1 VALAPKLEFRQSQ
14 ALVMTPQ
21 LQQAIKLLQLS
32 NIELAEYV
40 EQQLEENPFLE
51 RAGEDEPRE
60 SDARD
65 EGSNEEVARDSAE
78 ALDLEAADAGSR
90 AQEALDLPAHEDSD
104 SGDSPAQGAVADY
117 KSNEWATVGAGG
129 GSSFDE
135 DRAFG
140 ETLSKE
146 ISLWEHLT
154 EQLHVATRD
163 PKTLFIGAYLIDLID
178 EAGYLRDDVAAIAE
192 RLGADQDEV
201 ERALALIQTFEPSGV
216 GARNLKECLQI
227 QLADR
232 DRLDP
237 AMRAFIDNIEL
248 VAKSDLKGLMSATG
262 ADEEDIRDMLA
273 EVRALTPKPGYA
285 YGADPVQVVTPDV
298 IVRKSQ
304 DGGWKVEL
312 NSETLPKVLVNRVYH
327 AEVSKLKCREE
338 DQLFVSEQ
346 FANANWLVKS
356 LDQRARTILKVASE
370 IVRQQDAFL
379 VYGVKYLRPLN
390 LRVVADAIEM
400 HESTVSRVTA
410 NKYVATPRGIFELKY
425 FFTASIA
432 SSEGGE
438 AHSAE
443 AVRFRIRELIAGE
456 DPAEALS
463 DDRIVEILKGEGV
476 DIARRTV
483 AKYRETLNI
492 ASSVQRRRSALR
504 EAI

>member
-1 VALAPKLEFRQSQ
+1 MALAPRLEFRQSQ
-14 ALVMTPQ
+14 QLVMTPQ

-32 NIELAEYV
+32 NLELAEFV

-51 RAGEDEPRE
+51 RAAEQEGAEAPEKTAAE
-60 SDARD
+60 SAGGDDGAAAIDLDSDGAAARAAEAIDAPQD
-65 EGSNEEVARDSAE
+65 DGDSAN
-78 ALDLEAADAGSR
+78 
-90 AQEALDLPAHEDSD
+90 
-104 SGDSPAQGAVADY
+104 SGGDTEY
-117 KSNEWATVGAGG
+117 KSNEWANVGSGG
-129 GSSFDE
+129 GSSFEDE
-135 DRAFG
+135 RAFG
-140 ETLSKE
+140 ETLTRD

-163 PKTLFIGAYLIDLID
+163 AMTIFIGAYLIDLID
-178 EAGYLRDDVAAIAE
+178 EAGYLRESVAAIAE
-192 RLGADQDEV
+192 RLGSDEGDV
-201 ERALALIQTFEPSGV
+201 EKTLKLIQTFEPSGV
-216 GARNLKECLQI
+216 GARDIKECLSI

-248 VAKSDLKGLMSATG
+248 LAKSDLKGLIKATG
-262 ADEEDIRDMLA
+262 ADEEDIRDMIA
-273 EVRALTPKPGYA
+273 EVRSLTPKPGYA
-285 YGADPVQVVTPDV
+285 YGGDPVQVVTPDV
-298 IVRKSQ
+298 IVRKAQ
-304 DGGWKVEL
+304 DGGWKIDL

-327 AEVSKLKCREE
+327 AEISKAKCREE
-338 DQLFVSEQ
+338 DVLFVSEQ

-370 IVRQQDAFL
+370 IVRQQDAFF
-379 VYGVKYLRPLN
+379 VHGVRHLRPLN
-390 LRVVADAIEM
+390 LRAVADAISM

-443 AVRFRIRELIAGE
+443 AVRFRIKELIDGE
-456 DPAEALS
+456 TPDDVFS
-463 DDRIVEILKGEGV
+463 DDRIVEILRGDGI

-483 AKYRETLNI
+483 AKYRETMNI
-492 ASSVQRRRSALR
+492 ASSVQRRRMALR
-504 EAI
+504 QAI

>member
-1 VALAPKLEFRQSQ
+1 
-14 ALVMTPQ
+14 MTPQ

-32 NIELAEYV
+32 NLELAEFV

-51 RAGEDEPRE
+51 RAAENEDAPERGDAASRE
-60 SDARD
+60 DP
-65 EGSNEEVARDSAE
+65 GDSE
-78 ALDLEAADAGSR
+78 AAAVDLEGAGAAER
-90 AQEALDLPAHEDSD
+90 AQEALDAPSDDGEDR
-104 SGDSPAQGAVADY
+104 SGAELAAQEY
-117 KSNEWATVGAGG
+117 KSNDWANVGSGG
-129 GSSFDE
+129 AQSFDE

-140 ETLSKE
+140 ETLTRD

-154 EQLHVATRD
+154 EQLQVATRD
-163 PKTLFIGAYLIDLID
+163 PLELFIGQYLIDLID
-178 EAGYLRDDVAAIAE
+178 EAGYVRDTVEAVAD
-192 RLGADQDEV
+192 RLGADVADV
-201 ERALALIQTFEPSGV
+201 ERALRLIQTFEPSGV
-216 GARNLKECLQI
+216 GARDIKECLAI

-237 AMRAFIDNIEL
+237 AMRAFVDNIEL
-248 VAKSDLKGLMSATG
+248 LAKSDLKGLMRVTG
-262 ADEEDIRDMLA
+262 ADEEDIRDMIA

-285 YGADPVQVVTPDV
+285 YGSDPVQVVTPDV
-298 IVRKSQ
+298 IVKKAP
-304 DGGWKVEL
+304 DGGWKIEL

-327 AEVSKLKCREE
+327 AEVSKLKCREN
-338 DQLFVSEQ
+338 DALFVSEQ

-379 VYGVKYLRPLN
+379 VYGVKHLRPLN
-390 LRVVADAIEM
+390 LRAVADAISM

-443 AVRFRIRELIAGE
+443 AVRFRIRELIDNETPDAV
-456 DPAEALS
+456 LS
-463 DDRIVEILKGEGV
+463 DDRIVEILRGEGV

-483 AKYRETLNI
+483 AKYRETMNI
-492 ASSVQRRRSALR
+492 ASSVARRRAAMR
-504 EAI
+504 PAI

>member
-1 VALAPKLEFRQSQ
+1 MALAPRLEFRQSQ
-14 ALVMTPQ
+14 QLVMTPQ

-32 NIELAEYV
+32 NLELAEFV

-51 RAGEDEPRE
+51 RAAEQEGAEAPEKTAPQ
-60 SDARD
+60 SDGGDDGAAAIDLDSDGAAARAAEAIDAPQD
-65 EGSNEEVARDSAE
+65 EGDSAN
-78 ALDLEAADAGSR
+78 
-90 AQEALDLPAHEDSD
+90 
-104 SGDSPAQGAVADY
+104 SGGDTEY
-117 KSNEWATVGAGG
+117 KSNEWANVGSGG
-129 GSSFDE
+129 GSSFEDE
-135 DRAFG
+135 RAFG
-140 ETLSKE
+140 ETLTRD

-163 PKTLFIGAYLIDLID
+163 AMTIFIGAYLIDLID
-178 EAGYLRDDVAAIAE
+178 ETGYLRESVAAIAE
-192 RLGADQDEV
+192 RLGADEGDV
-201 ERALALIQTFEPSGV
+201 EKTLKLIQTFEPSGV
-216 GARNLKECLQI
+216 GARDIKECLSI

-248 VAKSDLKGLMSATG
+248 LAKSDLKGLIKATG
-262 ADEEDIRDMLA
+262 ADEEDIRDMIA
-273 EVRALTPKPGYA
+273 EVRSLTPKPGYA
-285 YGADPVQVVTPDV
+285 YGGDPVQVVTPDV
-298 IVRKSQ
+298 IVRKAQ
-304 DGGWKVEL
+304 DGGWKIEL

-327 AEVSKLKCREE
+327 AEISKAKCREE
-338 DQLFVSEQ
+338 DVLFVSEQ

-370 IVRQQDAFL
+370 IVRQQDSFF
-379 VYGVKYLRPLN
+379 VHGVRHLRPLN
-390 LRVVADAIEM
+390 LRAVADAISM

-443 AVRFRIRELIAGE
+443 AVRFRIKELIDGE
-456 DPAEALS
+456 TPDDVLS
-463 DDRIVEILKGEGV
+463 DDRIVEILRSEGI

-483 AKYRETLNI
+483 AKYRETMNI
-492 ASSVQRRRSALR
+492 ASSVQRRRTALR
-504 EAI
+504 QAI

>member
-1 VALAPKLEFRQSQ
+1 
-14 ALVMTPQ
+14 MTPQ

-32 NIELAEYV
+32 NLELAEFV

-51 RAGEDEPRE
+51 RAAE
-60 SDARD
+60 
-65 EGSNEEVARDSAE
+65 NEEAPERGDAASREGPGDSE
-78 ALDLEAADAGSR
+78 AAAVDLEGAGAAER
-90 AQEALDLPAHEDSD
+90 AQEALDAPSDDGEDR
-104 SGDSPAQGAVADY
+104 SGAELAAQEY
-117 KSNEWATVGAGG
+117 KSNDWANVGSGG
-129 GSSFDE
+129 AQSFDE

-140 ETLSKE
+140 ETLTRD

-154 EQLHVATRD
+154 EQLQVATRD
-163 PKTLFIGAYLIDLID
+163 PLELFIGQYLIDLID
-178 EAGYLRDDVAAIAE
+178 EAGYVRDTVEAVAD
-192 RLGADQDEV
+192 RLGADVADV
-201 ERALALIQTFEPSGV
+201 ERALRLIQTFEPSGV
-216 GARNLKECLQI
+216 GARDIKECLAI

-237 AMRAFIDNIEL
+237 AMRAFVDNIEL
-248 VAKSDLKGLMSATG
+248 LAKSDLKGLMRATG
-262 ADEEDIRDMLA
+262 ADEEDIRDMIA

-285 YGADPVQVVTPDV
+285 YGSDPVQVVTPDV
-298 IVRKSQ
+298 IVKKAP
-304 DGGWKVEL
+304 DGGWKIEL

-327 AEVSKLKCREE
+327 AEVSKLKCREN
-338 DQLFVSEQ
+338 DALFVSEQ

-379 VYGVKYLRPLN
+379 VYGVKHLRPLN
-390 LRVVADAIEM
+390 LRAVADAISM

-443 AVRFRIRELIAGE
+443 AVRFRIRELIDNETPDAV
-456 DPAEALS
+456 LS
-463 DDRIVEILKGEGV
+463 DDRIVEILRGEGV

-483 AKYRETLNI
+483 AKYRETMNI
-492 ASSVQRRRSALR
+492 ASSVARRRAAMR
-504 EAI
+504 PAI

>member
-1 VALAPKLEFRQSQ
+1 
-14 ALVMTPQ
+14 MTPQ

-32 NIELAEYV
+32 NLELSEFV

-51 RAGEDEPRE
+51 RAAEGDGA
-60 SDARD
+60 DAR
-65 EGSNEEVARDSAE
+65 EKPEASAADGDGA
-78 ALDLEAADAGSR
+78 ALDLEGAGAEARAAEAIDAPRDDAEGSS
-90 AQEALDLPAHEDSD
+90 AAGEE
-104 SGDSPAQGAVADY
+104 VEY
-117 KSNEWATVGAGG
+117 KSNEWASVGTGG
-129 GSSFDE
+129 RSSFE
-135 DRAFG
+135 DDGEFG
-140 ETLSKE
+140 ETLSRGVT
-146 ISLWEHLT
+146 LWEHLT
-154 EQLHVATRD
+154 EQLHVASRD
-163 PKTLFIGAYLIDLID
+163 PQTLFVGAYLIDLID
-178 EAGYLRDDVAAIAE
+178 ETGYLRDDVGSIAA
-192 RLGADQDEV
+192 RLGAEADEV

-216 GARNLKECLQI
+216 GARDLKECLAI
-227 QLADR
+227 QLADK

-237 AMRAFIDNIEL
+237 TMQAFIDNIEL
-248 VAKSDLKGLMSATG
+248 LAKSDLKGLIRATG
-262 ADEEDIRDMLA
+262 ADEEDIRDMIA

-285 YGADPVQVVTPDV
+285 FGSDPVQVVTPDV
-298 IVRKSQ
+298 IVRKAA
-304 DGGWKVEL
+304 DGGWKIEL

-338 DQLFVSEQ
+338 DTLFVSEQ

-379 VYGVKYLRPLN
+379 VYGVRHLRPLN
-390 LRVVADAIEM
+390 LRVVADAISM

-443 AVRFRIRELIAGE
+443 AVRFRVRELIENETAE
-456 DPAEALS
+456 EALS
-463 DDRIVEILKGEGV
+463 DDSIVEILRGEGV
-476 DIARRTV
+476 EIARRTV
-483 AKYRETLNI
+483 AKYRETMNI
-492 ASSVQRRRSALR
+492 PSSVHRRRSALR

>member
-1 VALAPKLEFRQSQ
+1 MALAPRLEFRQSQ
-14 ALVMTPQ
+14 QLVMTPQ

-32 NIELAEYV
+32 NLELSEFV

-51 RAGEDEPRE
+51 RAAEQEAAESPERAGQDAENASGDQSSAALDLE
-60 SDARD
+60 SDNA
-65 EGSNEEVARDSAE
+65 ATHAAE
-78 ALDLEAADAGSR
+78 ALDTPHD
-90 AQEALDLPAHEDSD
+90 D
-104 SGDSPAQGAVADY
+104 GDSANSGGDTEY
-117 KSNEWATVGAGG
+117 KSNEWANVGSGG
-129 GSSFDE
+129 GSSFEDE
-135 DRAFG
+135 RAFG
-140 ETLSKE
+140 ETLTRD

-163 PKTLFIGAYLIDLID
+163 AMTLFIGAYLIDLID
-178 EAGYLRDDVAAIAE
+178 EAGYLRESAEAIAD
-192 RLGADQDEV
+192 RLGADERDV
-201 ERALALIQTFEPSGV
+201 EKTLKLIQTFEPSGV
-216 GARNLKECLQI
+216 GARDLKECLSI

-232 DRLDP
+232 NRLDP
-237 AMRAFIDNIEL
+237 AMKAFIDNIEL
-248 VAKSDLKGLMSATG
+248 LAKSDLKGLIKATG
-262 ADEEDIRDMLA
+262 ADEEDIRDMIA
-273 EVRALTPKPGYA
+273 EVRSLTPKPGYA
-285 YGADPVQVVTPDV
+285 YGGDPVQVVTPDV

-327 AEVSKLKCREE
+327 SEISKAKCRDE
-338 DQLFVSEQ
+338 DVLFVSEQ

-370 IVRQQDAFL
+370 IVRQQDSFL
-379 VYGVKYLRPLN
+379 VYGVKHLRPLN
-390 LRVVADAIEM
+390 LRAVADAISM

-443 AVRFRIRELIAGE
+443 AVRFRIKELIE
-456 DPAEALS
+456 NETPESVLS
-463 DDRIVEILKGEGV
+463 DDRIVEILKGDGI

-483 AKYRETLNI
+483 AKYRETMSI
-492 ASSVQRRRSALR
+492 ASSVQRRRAALR
-504 EAI
+504 QAI

>member
-1 VALAPKLEFRQSQ
+1 
-14 ALVMTPQ
+14 MTPQ

-32 NIELAEYV
+32 NLELAEFV

-51 RAGEDEPRE
+51 RAPESDEPALRPEADAREDAEPAAVDLE
-60 SDARD
+60 SDGA
-65 EGSNEEVARDSAE
+65 AE
-78 ALDLEAADAGSR
+78 R
-90 AQEALDLPAHEDSD
+90 AQEAIDVAGED
-104 SGDSPAQGAVADY
+104 ADERPGPGGEADGY
-117 KSNEWATVGAGG
+117 KANDWASVG
-129 GSSFDE
+129 SRSSHSFDE

-140 ETLSKE
+140 ETLSRE
-146 ISLWEHLT
+146 VSLWEHLN
-154 EQLHVATRD
+154 EQLKVATRD
-163 PKTLFIGAYLIDLID
+163 PQELFIGQYLIDLID
-178 EAGYLRDDVAAIAE
+178 EAGYLRETVEAVAD
-192 RLGADQDEV
+192 RLGADAADV
-201 ERALALIQTFEPSGV
+201 ERALNRIQTFEPAGV
-216 GARNLKECLQI
+216 GARDIKECLAI

-248 VAKSDLKGLMSATG
+248 LAKGDLKGLMRAVG
-262 ADEEDIRDMLA
+262 ADEEDIRDMIA
-273 EVRALTPKPGYA
+273 EVRALNPKPGYA

-298 IVRKSQ
+298 IVKKAP
-304 DGGWKVEL
+304 DGGWKIEL

-327 AEVSKLKCREE
+327 AEVSKLKCRE
-338 DQLFVSEQ
+338 DDALFVSEQ

-379 VYGVKYLRPLN
+379 VYGVKHLRPLN
-390 LRVVADAIEM
+390 LRAVADAISM

-432 SSEGGE
+432 SSAGGE

-443 AVRFRIRELIAGE
+443 AVRFRIRELIDNETPDAV
-456 DPAEALS
+456 LS
-463 DDRIVEILKGEGV
+463 DDRIVEILRGEGV

-483 AKYRETLNI
+483 AKYRETMNI
-492 ASSVQRRRSALR
+492 ASSVARRRAALR
-504 EAI
+504 PAI